1 VTLDAVYDALRA
13 SLAGTPPNQT
23 IELVA
28 AARRPALVELAPLL
42 ARLRIAGAWTLT
54 GAAVARRRDAVE
66 LTGGGH
72 WALPGATGDPVAVA
86 VTLTATAPGPELVAF
101 ELALAI
107 ADAGWTLERSLAT
120 PQAPLPETFV
130 AVAGRVGL
138 RWTRRSAIADATVD
152 GATVTA
158 RSGAPALGLTGNL
171 RPVGPLVDYAPWVGP
186 WPLRLSG
193 ELTLSQDPAVPPAF
207 ALRAL
212 SSDTLT
218 LGPLTVRDVGF
229 GLRSLTGL
237 DPELAQR
244 TAYTTLELLGTVRV
258 GDAVEAR
265 LRAPLLGA
273 VGTFHLFAELDHPPP
288 LSGGLAAIGA
298 LFGVDP
304 GLLSIPP
311 GLSGLDSFRLSEVEA
326 LLERSRTGGP
336 PDSLEAI
343 AVTVESPEPWRP
355 PIPGLRLIDVGTRWL
370 VTWDADGEA
379 LISGSVFGSIA
390 FGEGDDPPAI
400 DLLAALSRFVLT
412 GGLRDEE
419 RPIPL
424 DTVFRTFLGAGP
436 STGGLQLTGLTLL
449 ADPAGQTYAASAEVT
464 TNWALPFFSGLELTS
479 VGLWID
485 VTQSDV
491 AGGVEGLLTL
501 TRAAGGPALRLS
513 AAYRTSDG
521 GGWVFAGG
529 LEPGPVPTVAD
540 LVALI
545 AGTAPDALRAV
556 TVERLHGEVD
566 TGRETW
572 ELDGALAARFDLT
585 LLDVQLRIEAGAS
598 VALAKDAAGDTSG
611 SVSGRFT
618 VNRVGLT
625 FTADVGVPD
634 PAYALTVHL
643 GDVWLTATVAWK
655 AAHDGI
661 PKHRVATL
669 QLGGITLGE
678 LLEELVR
685 LAAPTLGFELEP
697 PWDEL
702 LRIDLSRFTLTL
714 DPTERLVEMRYA
726 VNADL
731 LLLSV
736 ETVGIRYRIGG
747 ESTVE
752 LIVEGRLMGQPFR
765 GPDALAWDVVRDPP
779 PQVPGKSSLLELRYL
794 ALGQR
799 IRLSDPQPD
808 TVSDAIERLRRSMEP
823 REGTDVDPLAGSGM
837 VFDAASGWLA
847 ALDLTAMGT
856 VDVALVFSD
865 PNVYGLAVGLHGDKA
880 GSLAGLRFE
889 ILYKRLGDGI
899 GMFRVELA
907 LPEAFRHIELGEV
920 SVTLGVVVVEVYT
933 NGNFLVDLGFPHQR
947 DFSRAFTVQ
956 VFPFVGRGG
965 IYLGVLNGTTSRR
978 VPAVVNG
985 TFAPVLELGVGL
997 AVGVGKEVEIGPLA
1011 GGVYVQVEVVFQGVL
1026 AWFEPQGG
1034 GGSAR
1039 YHWAQAVAAIHGR
1052 LYGEVDFKVVKASV
1066 SLEAYA
1072 QASVTLEA
1080 HRATVFALEVKVEAE
1095 AEVEI
1100 LWVSVSFSF
1109 EVEYDASFTV
1119 GSDTQAPWT
1128 LADGGRGAGDAGA
1141 LLRAPRRLL
1150 AVQRAAAVETLLGA
1164 GDALR
1169 AAAGA
1174 WRPDLPVF
1182 GGARR
1187 RAALT
1192 LLPFFTLAGAATDW
1206 RPPVEPAAPDPGAA
1220 VSAPPGAGDET
1231 PASAPPGA
1239 GDQTPAWRVAFAL
1252 FAPDGST
1259 AGARTAAAA
1268 AAPEPEPDAP
1278 AEDRL
1283 PAAVLVEALL
1293 RWALASVS
1301 GSEPGKVTAGQLA
1314 LLGDQLADPDV
1325 TDAAFTLRQLR
1336 TFFETNLVLEVS
1348 GDAGGRPVGAMALPL
1363 PPFLTLSASS
1373 DPQPRDLET
1382 LNRVGPDYARGAA
1395 AYMAGWTPQ
1404 PAAGAP
1410 PREDVPA
1417 DYVSFAA
1424 HVFVDWCLLTTRE
1437 AVRTATATLANRTV
1451 LATGGSLDALAAD
1464 ATLFPRDTV
1473 SHVVRAGDTVAQV
1486 AVTLGATV
1494 AELEQLNPGLAER
1507 LASAAAGDT
1516 IAVVVGVTGA
1526 TLAEQNAAVALA
1538 PNAVVPV
1545 TGVRVQV
1552 RADDSLDTVSRRLY
1566 GAADPVR
1573 LVADAQLAGARV
1585 LLAGATV
1592 PLPARTDPL
1601 GAGAGA
1607 ALVAGVV
1614 YMRYF
1619 ADPDVPLADW
1629 YAQAV
1634 ADLNPTALEPY
1645 GPGVALPAG
1654 LTLTVPAA
1662 PDGRSTTTYRTV
1674 TGDSLL
1680 QIGAALS
1687 LAQNPA
1693 GYADPRWQAFRAEVR
1708 AAGAVVTVPA
1718 RDVALLSGETLD
1730 LLQARLLAPDAA
1742 TLLGWIHAAPLLTP
1756 LAVLVVRQ
1764 LDVRGA
1770 ATLADVAAAT
1780 GLTVAELAARPEV
1793 GAAAGL
1799 FAARTP
1805 LRLDRLPAQSVETLV
1820 TETCS
1825 GSRLTDVSHQ
1835 VSRMLLAGTRLPAPQ
1850 ERDGHMEATGLLTAL
1865 AELTGQQLSAPP
1877 LDGTTGLTASVTKN
1891 GGDQLDWIVLD
1902 PAGGRGSVDFAYDA
1916 AALRDRYPAATLALA
1931 PRRPGPRPIAVAG
1944 EVPRTHGLDHRVD
1957 VQAATALPIPGAAV
1971 GGAGNPTLWPLPAS
1985 LLALARAGSTVPFD
1999 LLRAAHGSGDVAD
2012 HDPIQD
2018 ATFATHVALT
2028 LRRVPG
2034 ASALYELLDADAADR
2049 DLLLALSRS
2058 ARDDPRP
2065 PSDRPRM
2072 ALFIAVAPVPGAAD
2086 PNGLALLAADPDAT
2100 FAIRTDM
2107 ATDVPLSAP
2116 PAVLSAP
2123 LSSAADF
2130 LQLLWEGSGTR
2141 PGTCLSFAT
2150 TQGDDLPP
2158 GAFGPDGSAV
2168 VWLLAVDRRQ
2178 QVAAPAG
2185 RTLLTTDTCALV
2197 GPGLDAQRH
2206 ALYAEAHAPQD
2217 HPSELVRQA
2226 VLPPGTAGVELAVPR
2241 PPAPD
2246 GAPDPAQAR
2255 LAQRFSLLL
2264 TALAGT
2270 YAARRLAPPLP
2281 PLRDDGS
2288 GLPLWRARRVARAAR
2303 LAGRPLRSAAPAQWW
2318 RYEQVVPVASFGP
2331 PSVAPEVV
2339 GLPAP
2344 AEDPYRGYGDASALP
2359 LATFQ
2364 LGFADLLGNATAEP
2378 FGRTVDA
2385 PVGYTDPLLGLRAW
2399 PATTCGWSVAR
2410 AGDHVTLTVAIAS
2423 QPATFAPAPDSDPVA
2438 AAASAA
2444 QQARRLA
2451 EAYFQLAQP
2460 TVRGKL
2466 LTTLVQGRDG
2476 SPTELPLVEGTTPLW
2491 RYLAGATL
2499 FARAAAALV
2508 PAPLGSDATV
2518 AQVLADFGVTP
2529 GGVATV
2535 NGGRAASRLLRA
2547 GQPLSARASVRT
2559 GLGDSAETVVA
2570 QVPAG
2575 WPRPTPAGLLEANAG
2590 NAPLQPGVVVAVPPY
2605 TLQLGPDA
2613 PSRTV
2618 AEVAAAQATTPAQ
2631 LAVDAGRAPV
2641 LAAGLSFAAHGQ
2653 TVVTDA
2659 TVNSFAAVRDAFAQ
2673 LAVEVALGELADGIA
2688 ERRGVFAANAAL
2700 PLRNGV
2706 AGDGMSLAALA
2717 ARAGASAVRDV
2728 APLNVAVRDLFP
2740 AGTALDL
2747 GAWPTPTPVPPGAE
2761 TLDELAGRLGTTA
2774 AALLAANGAS
2784 ALADQSVLT
2793 VPGAA
2798 VLPAAGVRVPYA
2810 AGGDDT
2816 LAAIPARFATDV
2828 ARLAQDNR
2836 GMPGLLPAGTEVT
2849 VTVGGSRRTTTATAA
2864 DSLTSIWR
2872 RLHDQDAGVDFAL
2885 VVAAVAPLRLATG
2898 ALLSCPAAAL
2908 APRAPLTAGSP
2919 IAASG
2924 AAMTSAE
2931 VAAAYGVDELAFAQ
2945 ANAALVGVLAPGVP
2959 LRAPSGEQETTTAH
2973 DTLNALLSRFA
2984 ARGLAVALEELLSA
2998 NPGAALY
3005 SGGARALLPP
3015 PPATVSAALGAAA
3028 GPYAE
3033 PAFPLVT
3040 TVRLQRDAAVV
3051 DPSLATPGRDGPV
3064 ERADAVVPAPTSSDR
3079 GAARTLDAFVD
3090 ACLAALPNLR
3100 LASAKARG
3108 EAADLWA
3115 VDFAAGGI
3123 AQVALTA
3130 PVTYPGRQTRAPRC
3144 LALRPLYT
3152 APQSRADVPV
3162 QPLGTDGRLGEAAP
3176 ASFAGA
3182 DVETWARRLL
3192 ADLDLVLAPA
3202 SVAGIYRHV
3211 ASRPDLA
3218 TLLQLRWRL
3227 ANALAAGLAPVLKG
3241 SDARAADGA
3250 AAAAATLA
3258 RACGSSLAAAYDVT
3272 LAVQYDEQASASY
3285 PAPPAPTARLHG
3297 SARGTRQPGTATSF
3311 SGADAPLLPTPSFS
3325 TFLLSVAD
3333 PAGQAVVEPG
3343 PLAFAAD
3350 ALELDVRTLDGT
3362 DGAQS
3367 GEWLTFVRP
3376 LTGGYATGAI
3386 AGDLGAPSL
3395 PIPLRAL
3402 PMPPLLLDQG
3412 ASATAPGPRPPLTEA
3427 ARWTFSVT
3435 YAHEHAAQDELQ
3447 LRALFNIPG
3456 PPGPQPLVA
3465 GTDLAAELWR
3475 WASVA
3480 EPLREQLGWYAA
3492 GPDRGTAPAGVL
3504 DNAAHALATLL
3515 GPIVAAWEGHWAGG
3529 AADARAAAEA
3539 ARLGDGDPYDLR
3551 VRVDW
3556 TTGEEPLLAA
3566 VALTLATT
3574 GARPSPT
3581 GAWPAVAW
3589 RLPDDDTFVTLTPDP
3604 SGPQDGTLR
3613 YLPPDGSRL
3622 ARVAL
3627 PTLRIA
3633 WEGLPV
3639 ATVQNGRAQ
3648 VSVRRN
3654 EHLLPGVPTTDAF
3667 VMETPVVTATDV
3679 ATPVVS
3685 WADELPLAGATLTA
3699 AVTAALTDLFGPLPD
3714 RAPAGAPPV
3723 TFQLA
3728 YGHQLIAPD
3737 PDSGSDGMRSWL
3749 PVALWPHQPLA
3760 AGLAAAV
3767 GAAADGWLRAVRPSP
3782 DGAAWGLSLT
3792 LSSNLPRRDSRP
3804 LLALERLVWVPPAS
3818 GAGDGD
3824 GG

>member
-1 VTLDAVYDALRA
+1 MTLDAVYEALRA

-42 ARLRIAGAWTLT
+42 GRLRIAGAWTLT

-72 WALPGATGDPVAVA
+72 WALPGANGDPVTVA

-107 ADAGWTLERSLAT
+107 TDAGWTLERSLAT
-120 PQAPLPETFV
+120 PQAPLPATFV
-130 AVAGRVGL
+130 AVAGSVGL

-152 GATVTA
+152 GATITA
-158 RSGAPALGLTGNL
+158 RSGAPALGLTGDL
-171 RPVGPLVDYAPWVGP
+171 RPVGPLADYAPWVGP
-186 WPLRLSG
+186 WPLRLNG
-193 ELTLSQDPAVPPAF
+193 ELTLSEDPAAPPAF

-212 SSDTLT
+212 SSETLS

-304 GLLSIPP
+304 GLLSVPP
-311 GLSGLDSFRLSEVEA
+311 GLRGLDAFRLSQVEA
-326 LLERSRTGGP
+326 LLERSERGGR
-336 PDSLEAI
+336 PDRLQAI
-343 AVTVESPEPWRP
+343 AVTVEAPEPWRP
-355 PIPGLRLIDVGTRWL
+355 PIPGLRLTDVGTRWL

-379 LISGSVFGSIA
+379 LVSGSVFGSIA

-400 DLLAALSRFVLT
+400 DLLAALPRFVLT

-424 DTVFRTFLGAGP
+424 DTVLRTLLGAGP
-436 STGGLQLTGLTLL
+436 SSGGLQLTGLTLL
-449 ADPAGQTYAASAEVT
+449 ADPAGQTYAAAAEVT
-464 TNWALPFFSGLELTS
+464 TNWPLPFFSGLELTS

-491 AGGVEGLLTL
+491 AGGVEGRLTL

-521 GGWVFAGG
+521 GGWAFAGG

-572 ELDGALAARFDLT
+572 SLDGALAARFDLT
-585 LLDVQLRIEAGAS
+585 LLDVPLRIEAGAS
-598 VALAKDAAGDTSG
+598 VALAQDAAGDTSG

-731 LLLSV
+731 LLLYV

-765 GPDALAWDVVRDPP
+765 GPDALRWDVVRDPP

-808 TVSDAIERLRRSMEP
+808 TVSDAVERLRRSMEP

-837 VFDAASGWLA
+837 EFDAASGWLA

-865 PNVYGLAVGLHGDKA
+865 PNVYGLAVGLHGDRA

-978 VPAVVNG
+978 VPAVVDG
-985 TFAPVLELGVGL
+985 TFSPVLELGVGL
-997 AVGVGKEVEIGPLA
+997 AVGVGKEVEIGPLS

-1034 GGSAR
+1034 GGSER

-1080 HRATVFALEVKVEAE
+1080 HRATTFALEVKVDAE

-1109 EVEYDASFTV
+1109 AVEYDASFTV

-1128 LADGGRGAGDAGA
+1128 LADGRGAGDAGA
-1141 LLRAPRRLL
+1141 LPRAPRRLL
-1150 AVQRAAAVETLLGA
+1150 ALQRAAAVETLLGA
-1164 GDALR
+1164 GDGDEGASVAAGALATADAVVR
-1169 AAAGA
+1169 AAVAA

-1192 LLPFFTLAGAATDW
+1192 LLPFFTLAGAGTDW
-1206 RPPVEPAAPDPGAA
+1206 RELLDADTPDPAAAI
-1220 VSAPPGAGDET
+1220 APPASEASGAGEE
-1231 PASAPPGA
+1231 
-1239 GDQTPAWRVAFAL
+1239 TPAWRVAFML
-1252 FAPDGST
+1252 FAADGST
-1259 AGARTAAAA
+1259 AGARTAATA
-1268 AAPEPEPDAP
+1268 AAPEPAADD
-1278 AEDRL
+1278 DRL

-1293 RWALASVS
+1293 RWALASVV

-1314 LLGDQLADPDV
+1314 LLGEQLADPEL
-1325 TDAAFTLRQLR
+1325 TDAVFTLRQLR
-1336 TFFETNLVLEVS
+1336 AFFETNLLLEVS

-1382 LNRVGPDYARGAA
+1382 VNRVGPAYARGAA

-1410 PREDVPA
+1410 PRDDVPA

-1424 HVFVDWCLLTTRE
+1424 HVFVDWCLLVTRE

-1473 SHVVRAGDTVAQV
+1473 SYLVRAGDTVAQL

-1507 LASAAAGDT
+1507 LEHAAAGDT
-1516 IAVVVGVTGA
+1516 VTVVVGVTGA

-1538 PNAVVPV
+1538 PDAVVPV
-1545 TGVRVQV
+1545 TGVRVTV
-1552 RADDSLDTVSRRLY
+1552 RADDSLDTVSSGLY
-1566 GAADPVR
+1566 GAADPAR
-1573 LVADAQLAGARV
+1573 LVADAQLGGERV
-1585 LLAGATV
+1585 LLAGASA

-1601 GAGAGA
+1601 GAGVGA

-1634 ADLNPTALEPY
+1634 ADRNVTALEPY

-1662 PDGRSTTTYRTV
+1662 PDGRTTTTYRTV

-1693 GYADPRWQAFRAEVR
+1693 GYADPRWQTFRAEVR
-1708 AAGAVVTVPA
+1708 TAGAVVTVPA

-1742 TLLGWIHAAPLLTP
+1742 TLLGWIHAAPLLAP
-1756 LAVLVVRQ
+1756 LAVLVVRA

-1770 ATLADVAAAT
+1770 ATLADAAAAT

-1793 GAAAGL
+1793 GTAPGL
-1799 FAARTP
+1799 FAAGTP
-1805 LRLDRLPAQSVETLV
+1805 LRLDRLPAQTVETLV
-1820 TETCS
+1820 AETCS

-1835 VSRMLLAGTRLPAPQ
+1835 VSRMLLAGTRLPAPE

-1865 AELTGQQLSAPP
+1865 AALTGQQLAAPP
-1877 LDGTTGLTASVTKN
+1877 LDGRTGLTASVSKN
-1891 GGDQLDWIVLD
+1891 SGDQLDWIVLD
-1902 PAGGRGSVDFAYDA
+1902 PVGRSGRVDFAYDA
-1916 AALRDRYPAATLALA
+1916 AALSDRYPAVTLALA

-1957 VQAATALPIPGAAV
+1957 VQAATALPIPGATAGV
-1971 GGAGNPTLWPLPAS
+1971 TGNPTLWPLPAS

-2012 HDPIQD
+2012 HDPIPD
-2018 ATFATHVALT
+2018 STFATRVALT

-2034 ASALYELLDADAADR
+2034 ASALYELLDAEAADR

-2072 ALFIAVAPVPGAAD
+2072 ALLLAVAPVPGAAD

-2116 PAVLSAP
+2116 PTVLSAP

-2141 PGTCLSFAT
+2141 PGTCLAFAT
-2150 TQGDDLPP
+2150 TQGEDLPP
-2158 GAFGPDGSAV
+2158 GAFGADGSAV

-2178 QVAAPAG
+2178 QAAAPAG
-2185 RTLLTTDTCALV
+2185 RTLLATDTCALV

-2226 VLPPGTAGVELAVPR
+2226 VLPPGTAGVELAIPR
-2241 PPAPD
+2241 PPTPD

-2303 LAGRPLRSAAPAQWW
+2303 LAGRPVRSEAPAQWW
-2318 RYEQVVPVASFGP
+2318 RYEQVVPVAAFGP

-2344 AEDPYRGYGDASALP
+2344 AEDPYRGYGDARALP
-2359 LATFQ
+2359 QATFQ

-2378 FGRTVDA
+2378 FGKTVDA

-2410 AGDHVTLTVAIAS
+2410 AGDHVTLTVTIAS

-2460 TVRGKL
+2460 TVSGKL

-2508 PAPLGSDATV
+2508 PAPPRSDATV
-2518 AQVLADFGVTP
+2518 AQLLADFGVTP
-2529 GGVATV
+2529 GGLAAV

-2547 GQPLSARASVRT
+2547 GQPLRARASVRT

-2570 QVPAG
+2570 RVPAG
-2575 WPRPTPAGLLEANAG
+2575 WPRPTAAGLLEGNAG
-2590 NAPLQPGVVVAVPPY
+2590 RAALQPGVVVAVPPY

-2631 LAVDAGRAPV
+2631 LAVDAGSAPV
-2641 LAAGLSFAAHGQ
+2641 LAAGVSFTAHGQ
-2653 TVVTDA
+2653 TVVTDRA
-2659 TVNSFAAVRDAFAQ
+2659 VNSFAAVRDAFAR
-2673 LAVEVALGELADGIA
+2673 LAVEVALGELADGVA
-2688 ERRGVFAANAAL
+2688 EQSGVFAANGSL

-2706 AGDGMSLAALA
+2706 AGDGMTLAALA
-2717 ARAGASAVRDV
+2717 ARAGAAAVRDV

-2740 AGTALDL
+2740 AGTVLDL
-2747 GAWPTPTPVPPGAE
+2747 GAWPSPTPVPAGAE

-2774 AALLAANGAS
+2774 AALLAANGDA
-2784 ALADQSVLT
+2784 ALADQSALT

-2798 VLPAAGVRVPYA
+2798 VLPAGGVRVPYA

-2816 LAAIPARFATDV
+2816 LAAVPARFATDV
-2828 ARLAQDNR
+2828 PSVAQDNR
-2836 GMPGLLPAGTEVT
+2836 GMPGLLPPGTEVT
-2849 VTVGGSRRTTTATAA
+2849 VTVDGDRRTTTATAT
-2864 DSLTSIWR
+2864 DSLDSIWR
-2872 RLHDQDAGVDFAL
+2872 RLHDQDAGVGFAL
-2885 VVAAVAPLRLATG
+2885 VVDAVAPLRLARG

-2908 APRAPLTAGSP
+2908 APRAPQSADRPLTA
-2919 IAASG
+2919 AD
-2924 AAMTSAE
+2924 AAMTSAQ
-2931 VAAAYGVDELAFAQ
+2931 VAAAYGVEELAFAQ
-2945 ANAALVGVLAPGVP
+2945 ANAALVGVLAPGVT
-2959 LRAPSGEQETTTAH
+2959 LRAPSGESETTTAH
-2973 DTLNALLSRFA
+2973 DTLGALLSRFA
-2984 ARGLAVALEELLSA
+2984 GRGLAVALEELLRA
-2998 NPGAALY
+2998 NPDVALY
-3005 SGGARALLPP
+3005 RGGARALLPP
-3015 PPATVSAALGAAA
+3015 PAQTVSASLGAAA

-3064 ERADAVVPAPTSSDR
+3064 ERADAIVPAPTSGDS

-3090 ACLAALPNLR
+3090 ACLTALPNLR

-3123 AQVALTA
+3123 ERVALTA

-3162 QPLGTDGRLGEAAP
+3162 QPLGDDGRLGEAAP

-3192 ADLDLVLAPA
+3192 ADLDLFLAPA
-3202 SVAGIYRHV
+3202 SVAGIYRH
-3211 ASRPDLA
+3211 APSRPDLA

-3227 ANALAAGLAPVLKG
+3227 ANALAAGLAPVLTG
-3241 SDARAADGA
+3241 EDARAAEGA
-3250 AAAAATLA
+3250 AAAAETLA
-3258 RACGSSLAAAYDVT
+3258 RACGSSLATAYDVT
-3272 LAVQYDEQASASY
+3272 LAVQYDEQARAPY

-3297 SARGTRQPGTATSF
+3297 NARGSEQPGTAATF
-3311 SGADAPLLPTPSFS
+3311 SGAEAPLLPTPAFS

-3343 PLAFAAD
+3343 PLAFVAD

-3362 DGAQS
+3362 DGAQA

-3376 LTGGYATGAI
+3376 LTGAYATGAI
-3386 AGDLGAPSL
+3386 VGDLGAPPL

-3402 PMPPLLLDQG
+3402 PAPPLLVDQG
-3412 ASATAPGPRPPLTEA
+3412 ASATASGRRPPLSEA

-3435 YAHEHAAQDELQ
+3435 YAHQHAAQDELR
-3447 LRALFNIPG
+3447 LRVLFNLPG
-3456 PPGPQPLVA
+3456 LPAPRSLA
-3465 GTDLAAELWR
+3465 EGTDLAAELWR

-3492 GPDRGTAPAGVL
+3492 GPDRGPAPAGVL
-3504 DNAAHALATLL
+3504 DNAAHTLATLL
-3515 GPIVAAWEGHWAGG
+3515 GPVVTAWERHWRAG
-3529 AADARAAAEA
+3529 AAEARADAEA
-3539 ARLGDGDPYDLR
+3539 ARLADGEAYDYR
-3551 VRVDW
+3551 VRVVW

-3566 VALTLATT
+3566 VELTLPDTS
-3574 GARPSPT
+3574 ARPSPT
-3581 GAWPAVAW
+3581 GAWPTVGW
-3589 RLPDDDTFVTLTPDP
+3589 RLPDDAFAALVPDP
-3604 SGPQDGTLR
+3604 RGPQNGTLR
-3613 YLPPDGSRL
+3613 YLPPDGTRL

-3627 PTLRIA
+3627 PTLRVA

-3648 VSVRRN
+3648 VSARRN
-3654 EHLLPGVPTTDAF
+3654 EHLLPGVPTDEAF

-3679 ATPVVS
+3679 ATPLVG
-3685 WADELPLAGATLTA
+3685 WADELPLTGATLTA
-3699 AVTAALTDLFGPLPD
+3699 ALTAALRDLFGPLPA
-3714 RAPAGAPPV
+3714 RAPDGAPPV

-3737 PDSGSDGMRSWL
+3737 PDGGGEGMRSWL
-3749 PVALWPHQPLA
+3749 PVALWPHQPLSG
-3760 AGLAAAV
+3760 GLAAAV

-3782 DGAAWGLSLT
+3782 EGAAWGLSLT

-3804 LLALERLVWVPPAS
+3804 LLTLERLVWLPP
-3818 GAGDGD
+3818 GRG
-3824 GG
+3824 